1 MRRPTLL
8 ALTLLMALWGGH
20 AAHAD
25 SYEPTVIEYYKIVY
39 AKNNVEFY
47 LHVYPDG
54 DYRLF
59 SHEEGGGGTERR
71 GVLPAARL
79 DQIDELFT
87 PRKVAQY
94 EQDRLK
100 AVSFRADERK
110 IRYAR
115 QGQDVNFRSQNP
127 SALSAD
133 GRRLIQAFDLLLI
146 ELFFH
151 SEFESFENESTGDQ
165 RCLAQP

>member
-8 ALTLLMALWGGH
+8 ALTFLMALWGGH
-20 AAHAD
+20 AARAD
-25 SYEPTVIEYYKIVY
+25 SYEPVVIEYYKIVY

-47 LHVYPDG
+47 LYVYPEG

-59 SHEEGGGGTERR
+59 SHEAGGVGSQRR

-79 DQIDELFT
+79 DRIDELFT

-127 SALSAD
+127 SALSED
-133 GRRLIQAFDLLLI
+133 GRRLIQAFDLLLV

-151 SEFESFENESTGDQ
+151 SEFESFHDETTDGQ